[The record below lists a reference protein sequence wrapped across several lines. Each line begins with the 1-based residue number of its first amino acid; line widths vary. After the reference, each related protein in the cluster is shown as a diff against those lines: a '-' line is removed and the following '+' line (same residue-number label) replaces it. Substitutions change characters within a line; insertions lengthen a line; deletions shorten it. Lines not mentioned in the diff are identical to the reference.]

1 MLSKDTNTAL
11 TDKWAPILEGIN
23 DAHTREC
30 TAVLLEN
37 QARHVLAE
45 QSKSGLLEEA
55 STTVGQLGTFQKFA
69 FPLVRRVFPE
79 LIANKVVGV
88 QPMQGPVSQVFYL
101 GFDRTNDAGSQG
113 VYGKYLLTYRGLT
126 ADPLDA
132 SGMEVSLD
140 ASTIGWDFSS
150 NTPGAVADTPG
161 QHAFSATLGG
171 GKGTVLDPEHMKA
184 QLESTS
190 SVGAQIASFP
200 GARLSQFNTSA
211 GEALTGAEIP
221 DISFHIEQQAV
232 IARTRKFRALWTIE
246 AAQDLRA
253 YHNLD
258 LERELT
264 DLLGKEVAL
273 EIDREILEDLRMI
286 AYDVNSDY
294 QAHLGF
300 SRSGLDL
307 GNPNR
312 FPTDHDWTP
321 NEFNYNMGDH
331 LFSDAANAAGNAYDG
346 GTSKTNFGPGSNQ
359 NVYFVDF
366 ASSALNLTPRHVGE
380 VYSNLLAAVNFAAQ
394 DIYKTTYRGAGNYI
408 ITSPLVAAM
417 LQSAA
422 KLEGGIEAAEAGTLG
437 AQILYKGKWA
447 GMYDV
452 YVDPLWPEDEIL
464 VGYKGGSPMEGGYVY
479 APYIPI
485 QMLPTIV
492 DPANFQPR
500 KGLIT
505 RYGKAVIT
513 PASRWYRIIR
523 LVGADTRFLTQ
534 PFQRI
539 SNNYNDSGIR
549 E

>member
-1 MLSKDTNTAL
+1 MKNTDTHKL
-11 TDKWAPILEGIN
+11 CEKWSPILEGIN
-23 DAHTREC
+23 DSYVRET

-45 QSKSGLLEEA
+45 RSKEGLLEE

-88 QPMQGPVSQVFYL
+88 QPMQGPVSQIFYL
-101 GFDRTNDAGSQG
+101 GFDRQAGGNTQS
-113 VYGKYLLTYRGLT
+113 VYGKHLITYRGQT
-126 ADPLDA
+126 AQANNGNATGFPGGIDGNTMDWDTTGTGWVEGGAAPGGA
-132 SGMEVSLD
+132 GTFSGSL
-140 ASTIGWDFSS
+140 SG
-150 NTPGAVADTPG
+150 
-161 QHAFSATLGG
+161 
-171 GKGTVLDPEHMKA
+171 
-184 QLESTS
+184 
-190 SVGAQIASFP
+190 SVGEGIAAFP
-200 GARLSQFNTSA
+200 SSTLTQFNTSA
-211 GEALTGAEIP
+211 GEAMAGGVIPEIN
-221 DISFHIEQQAV
+221 FHIEQQAV

-246 AAQDLRA
+246 AAQDLKA

-286 AYDVNSDY
+286 AYDVSGNNPTVNP
-294 QAHLGF
+294 AFNRG
-300 SRSGLDL
+300 GLDL
-307 GNPNR
+307 ANPNS
-312 FPTDHDWTP
+312 FPADHDWTP
-321 NEFNYNMGDH
+321 NTFTFDQDSGLANTN
-331 LFSDAANAAGNAYDG
+331 DAG
-346 GTSKTNFGPGSNQ
+346 GLR

-366 ASSALNLTPRHVGE
+366 STTSLSLAPRHVGE

-422 KLEGGIEAAEAGTLG
+422 KLEGGLDSSEAGTLG
-437 AQILYKGKWA
+437 AQIHYKGKWA

-464 VGYKGGSPMEGGYVY
+464 VGYKGANAMEGGYVY
-479 APYIPI
+479 SPYIPV
-485 QMLPTIV
+485 QMLPTVINPE
-492 DPANFQPR
+492 DFQPR

-505 RYGKAVIT
+505 RYGKSVVT
-513 PASRWYRIIR
+513 PESRWYRIVR
-523 LVGADTRFLTQ
+523 LVGADSNFLTL
-534 PFQRI
+534 PFERI
-539 SNNYNDSGIR
+539 ATTYGANL
-549 E
+549 

>member
-1 MLSKDTNTAL
+1 MKNTDTHVL
-11 TDKWAPILEGIN
+11 CEKWSPILEGIN
-23 DAHTREC
+23 DSYVRET

-45 QSKSGLLEEA
+45 RTKEGLLEE

-101 GFDRTNDAGSQG
+101 GFDRVHGDSSTTQS
-113 VYGKYLLTYRGLT
+113 VYGKYLLTYRGQT
-126 ADPLDA
+126 ASPGASDGVGSIDDSGDLDWDTTGTGHTMGDGDA
-132 SGMEVSLD
+132 SFSGSL
-140 ASTIGWDFSS
+140 SG
-150 NTPGAVADTPG
+150 
-161 QHAFSATLGG
+161 
-171 GKGTVLDPEHMKA
+171 
-184 QLESTS
+184 
-190 SVGAQIASFP
+190 SVGEGIAAFP
-200 GARLSQFNTSA
+200 NSTLTQWNTSA
-211 GEALTGAEIP
+211 GEALTGNEIP
-221 DISFHIEQQAV
+221 ELNFHIEQQAV

-246 AAQDLRA
+246 AAQDLKA

-286 AYDVNSDY
+286 AYDVSGNEPDVNP
-294 QAHLGF
+294 AFNRG
-300 SRSGLDL
+300 GLDL
-307 GNPNR
+307 GNSND
-312 FPTDHDWTP
+312 FQADHDWTP
-321 NEFNYNMGDH
+321 GTFTFDQN
-331 LFSDAANAAGNAYDG
+331 SAGLGNTEAG
-346 GTSKTNFGPGSNQ
+346 GLR

-366 ASSALNLTPRHVGE
+366 ATSALNLTPRHVGE

-422 KLEGGIEAAEAGTLG
+422 KLEGGMSSDEAGTLG
-437 AQILYKGKWA
+437 AQIHYKGKWA

-464 VGYKGGSPMEGGYVY
+464 VGYKGSNAMEGGYVY
-479 APYIPI
+479 SPYIPV
-485 QMLPTIV
+485 QMLPTV
-492 DPANFQPR
+492 VNPDDFQPR

-505 RYGKAVIT
+505 RYGKSVIT
-513 PASRWYRIIR
+513 PESRWYRIIR
-523 LVGADTRFLTQ
+523 LVGADSNFLTL
-534 PFQRI
+534 PFNRI
-539 SNNYNDSGIR
+539 ASTYGSNL
-549 E
+549 

>member
-1 MLSKDTNTAL
+1 MLDKQTNNSL
-11 TDKWAPILEGIN
+11 CDKWEPILEGIN

-45 QSKSGLLEEA
+45 QSKSGMLDE
-55 STTVGQLGTFQKFA
+55 STGVGSLGTFQKFA

-101 GFDRTNDAGSQG
+101 GYDRLSDQAGVQG
-113 VYGKYLLTYRGLT
+113 VYGKYLNTYRGMV
-126 ADPLDA
+126 AEPLAA
-132 SGMEVSLD
+132 SGLSVSLD
-140 ASTIGWDFSS
+140 ASTIGWDFSGGPAS
-150 NTPGAVADTPG
+150 ETLGS
-161 QHAFSATLGG
+161 QIFSATLGG
-171 GKGTVLDPEHMKA
+171 SDGANHGGVAVPDV
-184 QLESTS
+184 S
-190 SVGAQIASFP
+190 SVGARIASFP
-200 GARLSQFNTSA
+200 TEGLSQFNTSA
-211 GEALTGAEIP
+211 GEQLTGGAIPEIN
-221 DISFHIEQQAV
+221 FHIEQQAV

-286 AYDVNSDY
+286 AYDVNSDN
-294 QAHLGF
+294 QAHKGF

-307 GNPNR
+307 GNPNN

-321 NEFNYNMGDH
+321 ASHTYDQGSH
-331 LFSDAANAAGNAYDG
+331 LKSLSNTEPPDG
-346 GTSKTNFGPGSNQ
+346 GTSKSSFGPGSSR

-422 KLEGGIEAAEAGTLG
+422 KLEGGLDSGEAGSLG

-464 VGYKGGSPMEGGYVY
+464 VGYKGSSPMEGGYVY

-492 DPANFQPR
+492 NPNDFQPR

-534 PFQRI
+534 PFQKI
-539 SNNYNDSGIR
+539 SNSYNDSGVIQNA
-549 E
+549 

>member
-1 MLSKDTNTAL
+1 MKNTDTHVL
-11 TDKWAPILEGIN
+11 CEKWSPILEGIN
-23 DAHTREC
+23 DSYVRET

-45 QSKSGLLEEA
+45 RTKEGLLEE

-101 GFDRTNDAGSQG
+101 GFDRVHGDSDTTQS
-113 VYGKYLLTYRGLT
+113 VYGKYLLTYRGQTAGPNASDGVGSIDDSGDLDWDTSNSLT
-126 ADPLDA
+126 NTF
-132 SGMEVSLD
+132 SGNLSGSVGEGI
-140 ASTIGWDFSS
+140 A
-150 NTPGAVADTPG
+150 
-161 QHAFSATLGG
+161 AFPSATL
-171 GKGTVLDPEHMKA
+171 TQWNA
-184 QLESTS
+184 
-190 SVGAQIASFP
+190 
-200 GARLSQFNTSA
+200 SA
-211 GEALTGAEIP
+211 GESLTGNQIP
-221 DISFHIEQQAV
+221 ELNFHIEQQAV

-246 AAQDLRA
+246 AAQDLKA

-286 AYDVNSDY
+286 AYDVSGANPTVNP
-294 QAHLGF
+294 AFNRG
-300 SRSGLDL
+300 GLDL
-307 GNPNR
+307 GNPNS
-312 FPTDHDWTP
+312 FPADHDWTP
-321 NEFNYNMGDH
+321 DEFTFDQN
-331 LFSDAANAAGNAYDG
+331 SAGLVNSEAG
-346 GTSKTNFGPGSNQ
+346 GLR

-366 ASSALNLTPRHVGE
+366 ATSALNLTPRHVGE

-422 KLEGGIEAAEAGTLG
+422 KLEGGLSSEEAGTLG
-437 AQILYKGKWA
+437 AQIHYKGKWA

-464 VGYKGGSPMEGGYVY
+464 VGYKGSNAMEGGYVY
-479 APYIPI
+479 SPYIPV
-485 QMLPTIV
+485 QMLPTV
-492 DPANFQPR
+492 VNPDDFQPR

-505 RYGKAVIT
+505 RYGKSVIT
-513 PASRWYRIIR
+513 PESRWYRIIR
-523 LVGADTRFLTQ
+523 LVGADSNFLTL
-534 PFQRI
+534 PFSRI
-539 SNNYNDSGIR
+539 ASTYGSNL
-549 E
+549 